1 MKGSSRASPPLLLLQ
16 SIALALDHQRVAV
29 MQQAVENRGG
39 EDLIAEDGAPLR
51 DELIGGD
58 EQAAALV
65 APSDQ
70 LKEEMAPRRSNGK

>member
-1 MKGSSRASPPLLLLQ
+1 
-16 SIALALDHQRVAV
+16 

-70 LKEEMAPRRSNGK
+70 LKEEMALRRSNGK

>member
-1 MKGSSRASPPLLLLQ
+1 
-16 SIALALDHQRVAV
+16 